1 MQIFYVILFASKFFM
16 GIIFVKFDLFFIR
29 IMQFPPQGWLRITL
43 NHGSITQITILGD
56 GSVLLKILG
65 DSGFIPA
72 NKLTF

>member
-1 MQIFYVILFASKFFM
+1 
-16 GIIFVKFDLFFIR
+16 
-29 IMQFPPQGWLRITL
+29 MQFPPQGWLRITL